1 MAWTIC
7 PSPSLG
13 EKGTGV
19 DVDIKLYDAN
29 LEIYGK
35 PIDTFSSL
43 TYTDR
48 WNADGDFKL
57 VLPVEKYNDVKDAAY
72 IFVDGRMFEIAT
84 INTKDASA
92 NNQLSL
98 SGHNLNVLLSRVV
111 ISTPSR
117 IQGKLETEIRTL
129 VDSLCG
135 STSWQAIDKF
145 TLGTLHGYA
154 RAMDANAMRGS
165 LSDFLYTELNK
176 RGFSFSLTYDDVN
189 DEIVFDIIQSLD
201 RTQDQTDNAFA
212 TFSASLGNVQNIE
225 YERNKTDYYN
235 CAVVCDE
242 AETDPQTV
250 IVDLSNGEPKRTIYV
265 SGTSA
270 GADDSEAT
278 NMYVMVGQYSPG
290 VGFIA
295 SSTDGVTFTSRV
307 TSGYGAL
314 WAVDYQNGM
323 FIVCGDGGVILTSTD
338 AITWT
343 PQTSGVAVALEG
355 ALYYDGMYL
364 ATGNSS
370 NILRSYN
377 KTTWTI
383 QNTGG
388 AKIVSPIWSGS
399 RFLSFGAGGYYYR
412 SYDYAETWSFTR
424 FDVTGGSFSSQN
436 CAVAGDRLIVSGYI
450 YRSGTFTPAVIYSD
464 DEFDTYTIV
473 ELSALTGQR
482 FLDVAYGNGVLVSI
496 GQTNMIMW
504 SDDGGETWTD
514 CTPAGGTPDYITVC
528 FNETDGTFHAY
539 SFTGKYHAYSSDGKN
554 WTLSTFTASVEG
566 VDAVVYGTSSH
577 TMSLYDIGYNALQSY
592 KPIEIIDGE
601 ILPNTHPILGTECKV
616 GDIVD
621 VIDQSRGIIMSVP
634 LAEAQTIYEPKRSV
648 IIPKFGEN
656 YLSLKKYIEKVVDRL
671 V

>member
-1 MAWTIC
+1 
-7 PSPSLG
+7 
-13 EKGTGV
+13 
-19 DVDIKLYDAN
+19 VDIKLYDAN

-48 WNADGDFKL
+48 WSADGDFKL

-72 IFVDGRMFEIAT
+72 IFVDGRMFEISA

-111 ISTPSR
+111 ISAPAR

-135 STSWQAIDKF
+135 STSWQAISKF

-201 RTQDQTDNAFA
+201 RTQDQTDNTFA

-225 YERNKTDYYN
+225 YERNETDYYN
-235 CAVVCDE
+235 CVVVCDE
-242 AETDPQTV
+242 DDTAPQTV

-270 GADDSEAT
+270 GADTSEAP
-278 NMYVMVGQYSPG
+278 NLYVMVGQCWDGSAYA
-290 VGFIA
+290 GFIA
-295 SSTDGVTFTSRV
+295 SSIDGVAFTSRI
-307 TSGYGAL
+307 TSGITPL
-314 WAVDYQNGM
+314 WSINYQNGR
-323 FIVCGDGGVILTSTD
+323 FIAGGASGKVYVSTD
-338 AITWT
+338 AITWAEKVT
-343 PQTSGVAVALEG
+343 GSAFAIEGVNYV
-355 ALYYDGMYL
+355 DGIYI
-364 ATGNSS
+364 AFTA
-370 NILRSYN
+370 
-377 KTTWTI
+377 
-383 QNTGG
+383 NTGG
-388 AKIVSPIWSGS
+388 LIAVSDAEIYYSYDCETWELAYSNTSKIVNAIAIDNKYLAFTAINDTVKKLETNDGTVWQQTTIGTVSGVTGS
-399 RFLSFGAGGYYYR
+399 RLLRTCTGNGIIVSVGFQYDGATYYPLTVTSTDNGETNSINTIASLSGLKFGDAAYGLGVFVAVGDKTNTIVW
-412 SYDYAETWSFTR
+412 STDGVTWT
-424 FDVTGGSFSSQN
+424 N
-436 CAVAGDRLIVSGYI
+436 CA
-450 YRSGTFTPAVIYSD
+450 
-464 DEFDTYTIV
+464 
-473 ELSALTGQR
+473 
-482 FLDVAYGNGVLVSI
+482 
-496 GQTNMIMW
+496 
-504 SDDGGETWTD
+504 
-514 CTPAGGTPDYITVC
+514 PAGATPEYVTVC
-528 FNETDGTFHAY
+528 FNEADETFHAY
-539 SFTGKYHAYSSDGKN
+539 SYNYKHHAYSSDGKN
-554 WTLSTFTASVEG
+554 WTLSTFTSAIPAPF

-577 TMSLYDIGYNALQSY
+577 TMRLYDIGYNALQSY
-592 KPIEIIDGE
+592 KPIEIINGE
-601 ILPNTHPILGTECKV
+601 ILPNTHPILGTECNV

-634 LAEAQTIYEPKRSV
+634 LAEAQTIYEPNKSI

>member
-1 MAWTIC
+1 
-7 PSPSLG
+7 
-13 EKGTGV
+13 
-19 DVDIKLYDAN
+19 VDIKLYDAN

-111 ISTPSR
+111 ISTPAR

-135 STSWQAIDKF
+135 STSWQAINKF

-176 RGFSFSLTYDDVN
+176 RGFSFLLTYDDVD

-278 NMYVMVGQYSPG
+278 NMYVMVGQYSSG

-307 TSGYGAL
+307 TSGYGAF

-323 FIVCGDGGVILTSTD
+323 FIACGDGGVILTSTD
-338 AITWT
+338 AINWT
-343 PQTSGVAVALEG
+343 SQASGVSVALEG
-355 ALYYDGMYL
+355 AYYYDGIYVV
-364 ATGNSS
+364 TGNSS
-370 NILRSYN
+370 AILSSYN
-377 KTTWTI
+377 KSDWHAGFSGTRKITAPVWTGRRFVTRAAGSGLTTLGAYKSDDGYIWESEALPIISGYDSSAIYSMLFAENVAVGVGRAVDAGSVEFPYISKSSDHGTTWTEAAI
-383 QNTGG
+383 T
-388 AKIVSPIWSGS
+388 SLSG
-399 RFLSFGAGGYYYR
+399 F
-412 SYDYAETWSFTR
+412 
-424 FDVTGGSFSSQN
+424 
-436 CAVAGDRLIVSGYI
+436 
-450 YRSGTFTPAVIYSD
+450 
-464 DEFDTYTIV
+464 
-473 ELSALTGQR
+473 R
-482 FLDVAYGNGVLVSI
+482 FLDAAYGAGLIVAI
-496 GQTNMIMW
+496 GQPNIIAW
-504 SDDGGETWTD
+504 SDDLGETWTN
-514 CTPAGGTPDYITVC
+514 CTPAGGTPNYITVC

-554 WTLSTFTASVEG
+554 WTLSTFTASVAT